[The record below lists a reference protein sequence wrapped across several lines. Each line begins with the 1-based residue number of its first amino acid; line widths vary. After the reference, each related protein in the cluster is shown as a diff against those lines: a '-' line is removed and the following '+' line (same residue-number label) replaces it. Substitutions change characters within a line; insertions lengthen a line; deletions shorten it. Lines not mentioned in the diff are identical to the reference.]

1 MKKAFVLTALCLAIV
16 AAVAFAETLRS
27 ERTPLQVAEDQATN
41 SAQNSGPRFTRV
53 MTIVLENADYED
65 ALKQPFLA
73 SLARRGALLTRFYAE
88 AHPSQ
93 PNYIALVSGS
103 THGVGDDQDLTIDV
117 RHVGDLLEAK
127 GLQWKVYAEH
137 YPGGCFLG
145 AKADGY
151 VRKHAPFL
159 SFVNVQ
165 SDPGRCARIV
175 AASTLAQ
182 DIRAGTLPDYSL
194 YVPDSRNNGHNTS
207 VSYADDWLSTT
218 IGPLLQDPRFTTGLL
233 LVVTFDEDEQIW
245 FLPSSNHVLT
255 VLFGDAIQPGA
266 TSDKEYNHYSLL
278 RLVED
283 RFGLGNLGEN
293 DATAPAIT
301 GIWK

>member
-1 MKKAFVLTALCLAIV
+1 MKTAFTLTALCLAIV
-16 AAVAFAETLRS
+16 PAVAFAQTPRS
-27 ERTPLQVAEDQATN
+27 DLTPLQVAQETAP
-41 SAQNSGPRFTRV
+41 SPVQNSEPRFERV
-53 MTIVLENADYED
+53 MIVVLENADYDD
-65 ALKQPFLA
+65 ALEQPFLA
-73 SLARRGALLTRFYAE
+73 SLASRGALLTQYFAVS
-88 AHPSQ
+88 HPSQ

-103 THGVGDDQDLTIDV
+103 THGVGDDSNLTIDV

-159 SFVNVQ
+159 SFANVQ

-182 DIRAGTLPDYSL
+182 DIKAGTLPDYSL
-194 YVPDSRNNGHNTS
+194 YAPDSKNNGHNTS
-207 VSYADDWLSTT
+207 ATYADTWLSTT
-218 IGPLLQDPRFTTGLL
+218 FGPLLQDPRFTTGLL
-233 LVVTFDEDEQIW
+233 LVVTFDEDEQFW
-245 FLPSSNHVLT
+245 LFPSSNHVLT
-255 VLFGDAIQPGA
+255 VLFGDSIQPGA
-266 TSDKEYNHYSLL
+266 TSDKKYNHYSLL

-283 RFGLGNLGEN
+283 RFDLGNLGEN
-293 DATAPAIT
+293 DTNPPAIT